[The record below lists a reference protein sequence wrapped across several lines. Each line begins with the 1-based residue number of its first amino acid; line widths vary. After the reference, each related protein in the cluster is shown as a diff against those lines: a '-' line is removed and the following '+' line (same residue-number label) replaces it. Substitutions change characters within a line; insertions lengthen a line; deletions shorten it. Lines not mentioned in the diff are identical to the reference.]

1 MNRKIAL
8 FLFTLG
14 LAATASAT
22 HMDDLACREYC
33 AFERKNC
40 EAEAA
45 GNNCLLVERTC
56 LMECRHV

>member
-8 FLFTLG
+8 FLFSLG

-40 EAEAA
+40 EAGGAA
-45 GNNCLLVERTC
+45 DCMVVERQC